1 MILQRYLLREVLQA
15 TAAVLTVLLLI
26 YLSNRFARILSDAAA
41 GQISADLVFQLLFL
55 KLVQNLEVLIPVALF
70 FGILIGLGRLYND
83 SEVVAMLANGVGI
96 RRIVVGVFWVSAT
109 VAVVT
114 FGLSVYAAP
123 EMASAHAK
131 LLARAR
137 GEAEI
142 SGILPGRFRELSG
155 GERILYVEELSPDRR
170 TMRNVFVQ
178 VRQRGEQNIAVA
190 ERAYLSLDE
199 NSGDRF
205 IVLEDGYRYTGEPGT
220 LDYVITRFEKH
231 AVRIDEGKN
240 RPAHLKIDALSS
252 FELLSAGGAVYLAE
266 LQWRLSLPLSVIV
279 LGMLA
284 VPLSRTSPRQ
294 GKYARLFTAVVVF
307 FIYNNAM
314 GVAQIL
320 VERGEL
326 SPYVGI
332 WPVHVVAA
340 GIAFGLIWTQNFPRW
355 RVVLGLK
362 KAAAA

>member
-1 MILQRYLLREVLQA
+1 MILQRYLLREILQA
-15 TAAVLTVLLLI
+15 TAAVLAVLLLI
-26 YLSNRFARILSDAAA
+26 YLSYRFASILAEAAA
-41 GQISADLVFQLLFL
+41 GQVAAELLFQLLLL
-55 KLVQNLEVLIPVALF
+55 KLIQNLEVLIPVALF

-83 SEVVAMLANGVGI
+83 SEIVAMLANGVGI
-96 RRIVVGVFWVSAT
+96 RRIVYGVLWVSAV

-137 GEAEI
+137 SEAEI

-155 GERILYVEELSPDRR
+155 GERILYVEALSPDGR

-178 VRQRGEQNIAVA
+178 VRDRETQNIAVA

-199 NSGDRF
+199 ASADRY
-205 IVLEDGYRYTGEPGT
+205 IVLEDGYRYTGEPGAA
-220 LDYVITRFEKH
+220 DYIITRFEKH
-231 AVRIDEGKN
+231 AVRIDESVGEPSHIK
-240 RPAHLKIDALSS
+240 LSS
-252 FELLSAGGAVYLAE
+252 LSSMELLSAGGAANLAE
-266 LQWRLSLPLSVIV
+266 LQWRLSLPLSVVV

-294 GKYARLFTAVVVF
+294 GRYAKLFTAVVVF
-307 FIYNNAM
+307 FIYNNAI

-320 VERGEL
+320 IERGEL
-326 SPYVGI
+326 SPYIGM
-332 WPVHVVAA
+332 WPVHAA
-340 GIAFGLIWTQNFPRW
+340 AASIALILIWAQNSPRW
-355 RVVLGLK
+355 RAVLGLK
-362 KAAAA
+362 KAVSR

>member
-15 TAAVLTVLLLI
+15 TAAVLVVLLVI
-26 YLSNRFARILSDAAA
+26 YLSNRFASILSDAAA
-41 GQISADLVFQLLFL
+41 GQISADLLFQLLLL
-55 KLVQNLEVLIPVALF
+55 KLIQNLEVLIPVALF

-83 SEVVAMLANGVGI
+83 SEIVAMLANGVGI
-96 RRIVVGVFWVSAT
+96 RRLVYGVMWVSAG

-178 VRQRGEQNIAVA
+178 VREKGAQNIAVA
-190 ERAYLSLDE
+190 ERAYLSINE
-199 NSGDRF
+199 GSGDRY

-220 LDYVITRFEKH
+220 ADYVITRFEKH
-231 AVRIDEGKN
+231 AVRIDEAGSE
-240 RPAHLKIDALSS
+240 PALLKLDSLSS
-252 FELLSAGGAVYLAE
+252 FELLSSGGAADLAE
-266 LQWRLSLPLSVIV
+266 LQWRLSLPLSVMV

-294 GKYARLFTAVVVF
+294 GKYAKLFTAVVVF
-307 FIYNNAM
+307 FIYNNAI

-326 SPYVGI
+326 SPYIGI

-340 GIAFGLIWTQNFPRW
+340 SIALILIWTQNFPRW
-355 RVVLGLK
+355 RSVLGLRK
-362 KAAAA
+362 VASE

>member
-1 MILQRYLLREVLQA
+1 MIIQRYLLREIIQA
-15 TAAVLTVLLLI
+15 AAAVLAVLLLI
-26 YLSNRFARILSDAAA
+26 YLSNRFANILSDAAA
-41 GQISADLVFQLLFL
+41 GQISADLIFQLLFL
-55 KLVQNLEVLIPVALF
+55 KLIQNLEILIPVALF

-83 SEVVAMLANGVGI
+83 SEIVAMLANGVGI
-96 RRIVVGVFWVSAT
+96 RRIVYGVFWISAA

-114 FGLSVYAAP
+114 FGLAVYAAP

-178 VRQRGEQNIAVA
+178 VRDKGHQNIAVA
-190 ERAYLSLDE
+190 ERAYLSVDE
-199 NSGDRF
+199 SSGDRY

-220 LDYVITRFEKH
+220 ADYVITRFEKH
-231 AVRIDEGKN
+231 AVRIDEAGGE
-240 RPAHLKIDALSS
+240 PSYLKLDFLSS
-252 FELLSAGGAVYLAE
+252 FELLRVGGAAYLAE
-266 LQWRLSLPLSVIV
+266 LQWRLSLPISVVV

-294 GKYARLFTAVVVF
+294 GKYAKLFTAVVVF
-307 FIYNNAM
+307 FIYNNAI

-326 SPYVGI
+326 SPYIGI
-332 WPVHVVAA
+332 WPVHLVAA
-340 GIAFGLIWTQNFPRW
+340 AISLGLIWAQNFPNW
-355 RVVLGLK
+355 RKVVGLR
-362 KAAAA
+362 KAAPE

>member
-15 TAAVLTVLLLI
+15 SAAVLAVLLVI
-26 YLSNRFARILSDAAA
+26 YLSNRFASILSDAAA
-41 GQISADLVFQLLFL
+41 GQVSADLLFQLLFL
-55 KLVQNLEVLIPVALF
+55 KLIQNLEVLIPVALF

-83 SEVVAMLANGVGI
+83 SEIVAMLANGVGI
-96 RRIVVGVFWVSAT
+96 RRIVYGVLWVSAA

-178 VRQRGEQNIAVA
+178 VREKGAQNIAVA
-190 ERAYLSLDE
+190 ERAYLSVIE
-199 NSGDRF
+199 GSGDRY

-220 LDYVITRFEKH
+220 ADYVITRFEKH
-231 AVRIDEGKN
+231 AVQIDEASSA
-240 RPAHLKIDALSS
+240 PAHVKLDSLSS
-252 FELLSAGGAVYLAE
+252 FELLSAGGPADLAE
-266 LQWRLSLPLSVIV
+266 LQWRLSLPLSVMV

-307 FIYNNAM
+307 FIYNNAI
-314 GVAQIL
+314 GVSQIL

-326 SPYVGI
+326 SPYIGI

-340 GIAFGLIWTQNFPRW
+340 SIALLLIWTQNFPQW
-355 RVVLGLK
+355 RSALGIRK
-362 KAAAA
+362 VASQ

>member
-15 TAAVLTVLLLI
+15 AAAVLAVLLLI
-26 YLSNRFARILSDAAA
+26 YLSNRFAKILSDAAA
-41 GQISADLVFQLLFL
+41 GNISADLIFQLLFL
-55 KLVQNLEVLIPVALF
+55 KLIQNLEVLIPVALF

-83 SEVVAMLANGVGI
+83 SEIVAMLANGVGI
-96 RRIVVGVFWVSAT
+96 RRIVYGVLWVSTA

-123 EMASAHAK
+123 EMAAAHAK

-137 GEAEI
+137 GEADI

-178 VRQRGEQNIAVA
+178 VREKGDQNIAVA
-190 ERAYLSLDE
+190 ERAYLSVGQG
-199 NSGDRF
+199 GDDRYV
-205 IVLEDGYRYTGEPGT
+205 VLEDGYRYTGEPGT
-220 LDYVITRFEKH
+220 ADYVITRFEKH
-231 AVRIDEGKN
+231 AVRIDEAGS
-240 RPAHLKIDALSS
+240 RPAHLKLDSLSS
-252 FELLSAGGAVYLAE
+252 FELLSAGGAAYLAE
-266 LQWRLSLPLSVIV
+266 LQWRLSLPLSVVV

-294 GKYARLFTAVVVF
+294 GKYAKLFTAVVVF

-332 WPVHVVAA
+332 WAVHLAA
-340 GIAFGLIWTQNFPRW
+340 ASIAMILIWTQNSPRW
-355 RVVLGLK
+355 RAVLALK
-362 KAAAA
+362 KAASE